1 MSSSSKAILI
11 VRLGHSKKKKKD
23 RKRRAT
29 SLPQGSQTGL
39 GADRLSND
47 GKELKF
53 YK

>member
-1 MSSSSKAILI
+1 MSGSSKAILI
-11 VRLGHSKKKKKD
+11 VRLGHSKKKKD
-23 RKRRAT
+23 RKRRGT
-29 SLPQGSQTGL
+29 SLPQGRQTGL